1 MAQQNRFGVTIPL
14 GGLSL
19 PEHADA
25 YAAAAAAG
33 YTDLWSSESNGADA
47 FIPLAHAATLQPQL
61 HMGTAIV
68 PAYTRAPGV
77 IAMQAA
83 TLAELTEQPLQ
94 LGIGSSSKPIVSDW
108 NGIPFERPL
117 TRVKDLLE
125 FLGRAFDGERVK
137 MSTPSFEVDGFR
149 LGLMPRRRPRVLVAA
164 LRERM
169 LRLAGTHSDGAILN
183 WLSADDVR
191 TVVPYVNEDREE
203 PADIVARIFVIPT
216 ADRAEAQAL
225 ARRAITAY
233 LNVPTYAEYQSWL
246 GRGPKL
252 RSMWDAWRSGDRGR
266 ALAEVSGEVVDEL
279 FVHGTAQQCRAHIQR
294 YVDAGVTVPVLSI
307 FPTGRPVAGVLAEL
321 GPLATAKST

>member
-1 MAQQNRFGVTIPL
+1 MTQAPRFGVTIPL
-14 GGLSL
+14 GGLTL
-19 PEHADA
+19 PEHASA
-25 YAAAAAAG
+25 YTTAAAAG

-61 HMGTAIV
+61 HVGTAIV

-77 IAMQAA
+77 VAMQAA

-125 FLGRAFDGERVK
+125 FLRRAFDGERVS
-137 MSTPSFEVDGFR
+137 MSTSSFEIDGFR
-149 LGLMPRRRPRVLVAA
+149 LGLMPQRRPRVLVAA
-164 LRERM
+164 LREKM

-183 WLSADDVR
+183 WLSAEDVR
-191 TVVPYVNEDREE
+191 QVVPYVNDGRDT

-216 ADRAEAQAL
+216 DDREQAENM

-233 LNVPTYAEYQSWL
+233 LNVATYAEYQAWL

-252 RSMWDAWRSGDRGR
+252 QSMWDAWQSGDRKR

-279 FVHGTAQQCRAHIQR
+279 FIHGTPQQCREHIQR

-307 FPTGRPVAGVLAEL
+307 YPTGRPIADVLTEL
-321 GPLATAKST
+321 GPKANRD

>member
-1 MAQQNRFGVTIPL
+1 MTQQSRFGVTIPL
-14 GGLSL
+14 GGLTL
-19 PEHADA
+19 PEHAST

-47 FIPLAHAATLQPQL
+47 FIPLAHAGTLQPQL
-61 HMGTAIV
+61 HLGTAIV

-77 IAMQAA
+77 VAMQAA

-125 FLGRAFDGERVK
+125 FLRRAFDGERVS
-137 MSTPSFEVDGFR
+137 MSTSSFEVDGFR
-149 LGLMPRRRPRVLVAA
+149 LGLMPQRRPRVLVAA
-164 LRERM
+164 LREKM

-191 TVVPYVNEDREE
+191 KVVPYVNEGRET

-216 ADRAEAQAL
+216 ADREQAENM

-233 LNVPTYAEYQSWL
+233 LNVPTYAEYQAWL

-252 RSMWDAWRSGDRGR
+252 QSMWDAWQSGDRKR

-279 FVHGTAQQCRAHIQR
+279 FIHGTPQQCREHIQR

-307 FPTGRPVAGVLAEL
+307 YPTGRPIEDVLTEL
-321 GPLATAKST
+321 GPNAAG

>member
-1 MAQQNRFGVTIPL
+1 MTEQNRFGVTIPL
-14 GGLSL
+14 GGLTL
-19 PEHADA
+19 PEHAGA
-25 YAAAAAAG
+25 YATAAAAG

-47 FIPLAHAATLQPQL
+47 FIPLAHAATLQPKL
-61 HMGTAIV
+61 HVGTAIV

-77 IAMQAA
+77 VAMQAA
-83 TLAELTEQPLQ
+83 TLAELTEQPLN

-125 FLGRAFDGERVK
+125 FLRRSFDGERVS

-149 LGLMPRRRPRVLVAA
+149 LGLMPQRRPRVLVAA
-164 LRERM
+164 LREKM

-183 WLSADDVR
+183 WLSAEDVR
-191 TVVPYVNEDREE
+191 QVVPYVNDGRDS
-203 PADIVARIFVIPT
+203 PAHIVARIFVIPT
-216 ADRAEAQAL
+216 ADRTEAENM

-233 LNVPTYAEYQSWL
+233 LNVPTYADFQAWL

-252 RSMWDAWRSGDRGR
+252 RSMWDAWQAGDRKR
-266 ALAEVSGEVVDEL
+266 ALAEVSSEVVDEL
-279 FVHGTAQQCRAHIQR
+279 FIHGTPEQCRAHIQR

-307 FPTGRPVAGVLAEL
+307 YPTGRPIADVLTEL
-321 GPLATAKST
+321 GPRAAV

>member
-1 MAQQNRFGVTIPL
+1 MTEQNRFGVTIPL

-19 PEHADA
+19 PEHASA
-25 YAAAAAAG
+25 YAIAVQAG
-33 YTDLWSSESNGADA
+33 FTDLWSSESNGADA

-61 HMGTAIV
+61 HVGTAIV
-68 PAYTRAPGV
+68 PAYTRAPAV
-77 IAMQAA
+77 VAMQAA
-83 TLAELTEQPLQ
+83 TLAELTDQPLQ

-125 FLGRAFDGERVK
+125 FLRRAFDGERVT
-137 MSTPSFEVDGFR
+137 MDTPSFTVDGFR
-149 LGLMPRRRPRVLVAA
+149 LGLMPQRRPRVLVAA

-183 WLSADDVR
+183 WLSAEDVR
-191 TVVPYVNEDREE
+191 QVVPYVNDGRDT
-203 PADIVARIFVIPT
+203 PAEIVARIFVIPT
-216 ADRAEAQAL
+216 ADREEAENL

-233 LNVPTYAEYQSWL
+233 LNVPTYAAYQAWL

-252 RSMWDAWRSGDRGR
+252 QPMWDAWQSGDRKR

-279 FVHGTAQQCRAHIQR
+279 FVHGTPQQCRAHIQR

-307 FPTGRPVAGVLAEL
+307 YPTGRPIGDVLTEL
-321 GPLATAKST
+321 GPNAG